1 MSTKNTLTLSYPA
14 AWWAGRWREALPA
27 GNGAIGAAVYGSID
41 EETIM
46 LTHED
51 LWTNRSQQELP
62 DVSDHLPEV
71 RRLLLEGKVA
81 ESEYVLSDALRA
93 QGYTDTCAYPL
104 PLGDLKLSMPA
115 AHAFKDYRRTL
126 DMETGEI
133 TVSWRDGE
141 ITYERALFVSRTD
154 DLVVCEIRAD
164 APGAIHCTITL
175 DLHDRTDAM
184 KPYGAPQAALPEG
197 VETVVEGAYIRY
209 AASNTDETDF
219 GAVARVVSTG
229 GDITIGTGAPHSGAR
244 PGARHKAGPDA
255 IRITGADC
263 VTLYLKLFPG
273 EDRHSAWQRL
283 QSELGTVTTSYA
295 DLLASHAA
303 AHRALFSA
311 AALDLGADPASHEL
325 SNDELL
331 LQAYRGEAPAALV
344 EKLWAYGRYLLISS
358 SREGG
363 NPCPLQGLW
372 GGEYEGLW
380 SFNMANE
387 NLEMI
392 YWQALSG
399 NMPDLLLPVFDYYD
413 RMMDD
418 FRANA
423 RSIYGC
429 RGIFVP
435 AITTPDSGLLQDLQ
449 PHIIH
454 WTGAAGWLAQHYYDY
469 YLHTRDEA
477 FLRAR
482 ALPFLRETAH
492 FYEDFFILD
501 ENDMYISLP
510 SNSPENTPGNF
521 VDEHGRGRMATTI
534 NATMDFA
541 IAKAVLTHLIEGA
554 EHTGMYAD
562 EIATWKAVLTH
573 IPPYQINEDGAV
585 REWMHPLFDDN
596 YHHRHQ
602 SHLYPVFP
610 GTEVTQEEQPELF
623 DAFVTAVKKRLVI
636 GLRQQTSWSLAH
648 MACNYARMGEGDLA
662 LECLDILS
670 RSALMRN
677 LFTVHNDWRRM
688 GTSLDGLVWAPFQ
701 VDANMGWTAAVQVML
716 LFSKPD
722 WLKLLPSLPSRWTS
736 GSVRGLLC
744 RGGVE
749 VDLAWD
755 VTRNWIEATLT
766 TAHTQTVRLQV
777 PGTVRAVDVN
787 GTAYPGWSN
796 RTIDDLRLETGHTAR
811 VTVTLEE

>member
-1 MSTKNTLTLSYPA
+1 MSTRNTLTLSYPA

-27 GNGAIGAAVYGSID
+27 GNGTLGAAVYGSID

-51 LWTNRSQQELP
+51 LWTNRSRQELP
-62 DVSDHLPEV
+62 DVSAHLPEV
-71 RRLLLEGKVA
+71 RRRLLANQIA
-81 ESEYVLSDALRA
+81 ESQNVLSDALRA
-93 QGYTDTCAYPL
+93 QGYRQTCAYTL

-115 AHAFKDYRRTL
+115 AHAFKDYRRAL

-141 ITYERALFVSRTD
+141 TTYERVLFVSRTD
-154 DLVVCEIRAD
+154 DLVVCEIRAST
-164 APGAIHCTITL
+164 PGAIHCTITL

-184 KPYGAPQAALPEG
+184 KPYGAQQAALPEG
-197 VETVVEGAYIRY
+197 EETVVDGAYIRY

-219 GAVARVVSTG
+219 GAVARVVQAG
-229 GDITIGTGAPHSGAR
+229 GEITTGTGAPRIGAN
-244 PGARHKAGPDA
+244 PGGRHKAGPEA
-255 IRITGADC
+255 LRITGADR

-273 EDRHSAWQRL
+273 EDRHSAWRRL
-283 QSELGTVTTSYA
+283 QSELGTVTASYA
-295 DLLASHAA
+295 DLLTTHAA

-311 AALDLGADPASHEL
+311 AALDLGADPASHAL

-413 RMMDD
+413 RMMND

-423 RSIYGC
+423 RNIYGC

-449 PHIIH
+449 SHIIH

-469 YLHTRDEA
+469 YLHTQDEA
-477 FLRAR
+477 FLRTR

-492 FYEDFFILD
+492 FYEDFFITD
-501 ENDMYISLP
+501 ENGMYLSLP

-521 VDEHGRGRMATTI
+521 VDENGRGRMATTI

-541 IAKAVLTHLIEGA
+541 IAKEVLTHLIEGT

-562 EIATWKAVLTH
+562 EVATWKAMLTR

-585 REWMHPLFDDN
+585 REWMHPWFEDN

-610 GTEVTQEEQPELF
+610 GTEITQEEQPELF
-623 DAFVTAVKKRLVI
+623 EAFVTAVKKRLVI

-688 GTSLDGLVWAPFQ
+688 GASLDGLAWAPFQ
-701 VDANMGWTAAVQVML
+701 VDANMGWTAAVQEML
-716 LFSKPD
+716 LFSKPG
-722 WLKLLPSLPSRWTS
+722 WLKLLPSLPGRWTS

-755 VTRNWIEATLT
+755 IAQNRIEATLT
-766 TAHTQTVRLQV
+766 TAHTQTVRLQA
-777 PGTVRAVDVN
+777 PGTIRAVDVN
-787 GTAYPGWSN
+787 GTTYPDWSN
-796 RTIDDLRLETGHTAR
+796 RTINDLGLEAGHTAR
-811 VTVTLEE
+811 VTITLEE